1 DLSAAFRKPASLAR
15 PRTKAWLACPRRL
28 RTLARRTPER
38 LRCPTDTSRGFADAT
53 RFVDVGANDQGDRA
67 TGDPRRS
74 GRTELGHSSLSRLEV
89 VSMDEIKGIARVKI
103 HPGKLDEWKR
113 LTEQA
118 MEIVRTR
125 DTGTLQY
132 EVFFNDDESEA
143 IVFERYQDADA
154 ALEHFAN
161 IGHLMEPLMAT
172 ATVTGEVLGTP
183 NETMRAQLGDGE
195 PKPLHP
201 VDGRTR
207 LDDTTPHPQRRE
219 RAPLDSDL
227 QVNRQSSSAM
237 RLAAR
242 NRPTDSACPRGAA
255 GAA

>member
-1 DLSAAFRKPASLAR
+1 
-15 PRTKAWLACPRRL
+15 
-28 RTLARRTPER
+28 
-38 LRCPTDTSRGFADAT
+38 
-53 RFVDVGANDQGDRA
+53 
-67 TGDPRRS
+67 
-74 GRTELGHSSLSRLEV
+74 
-89 VSMDEIKGIARVKI
+89 MDEIKGIARVKI

-125 DTGTLQY
+125 DPGTLQY

-183 NETMRAQLGDGE
+183 ERDDASTARRRGTET
-195 PKPLHP
+195 LHP

-207 LDDTTPHPQRRE
+207 LDESLAPHDPRAWHDGRARR
-219 RAPLDSDL
+219 R
-227 QVNRQSSSAM
+227 R
-237 RLAAR
+237 
-242 NRPTDSACPRGAA
+242 
-255 GAA
+255 